1 MFTLFANLSNDNTVA
16 VTQQLLHRLN
26 IPFSFTGVQESVK
39 QHPDYPSIAAVHDV
53 LKQYKT
59 DTIVLQIDKDKL
71 QQVPVPF
78 VAHLLQKPAGFV
90 TVTNISSSN
99 VTYLQPSSS
108 QNQVT
113 VSVNEFLSKWSAV
126 ALLAEKNEQSG
137 EPDLEQ
143 NLKADRL
150 KLYRTL
156 LLIFGSLL
164 LLLLTIFPISS
175 TTLAVAAPLFLKLA
189 GVIICSLLLW
199 YDVDRTNPFLQKV
212 CNSSKATN
220 CNAVLQ
226 SSAAKLF
233 GVISWSEIGFFYFS
247 GTLLFL
253 LLSKTAALAPLA
265 WLNVLAL
272 PYTIFS
278 VLYQW
283 RVTKQWCPLCLAVQG
298 LLLFEALYFMG
309 SGYLQPFALT
319 ETATPFLLSF
329 LLPVIMWYVV
339 KPLLKKSKEAEEYK
353 NRFYRIK
360 NDSRIFEALLEKQ
373 KKVTVNP
380 QGLGITLGNPHATNT
395 IIKVCNPYCG
405 PCSKAHKEIHEL
417 LKDNVNL
424 KVQVIF
430 NSFAEDSDPR
440 SKPVKL
446 FLSVSKNKE
455 RNYTEQVI
463 DEWYSA
469 EKKDFKMF
477 AEKHQIGTDQ
487 SNYNED
493 VTKMRSWCDEMNIEA
508 TPSIFLNGYQLP
520 DNYSVNDLKI
530 FLS

>member
-1 MFTLFANLSNDNTVA
+1 MFTLFTNISNDNTVS
-16 VTQQLLHRLN
+16 VTQQLLHTLR
-26 IPFSFTGVQESVK
+26 IPFSITGVKEAIK

-59 DTIVLQIDKDKL
+59 ETIVLQIDKEKL
-71 QQVPVPF
+71 QKVPVPF
-78 VAHLLQKPAGFV
+78 VAHLLQAPAGFV
-90 TVTNISSSN
+90 TVTNVSSHE
-99 VTYLQPSSS
+99 VTYLQPSSF
-108 QNQVT
+108 QKQVT
-113 VSVNEFLSKWSAV
+113 VSVNDFLSKWSAV

-143 NLKADRL
+143 NRKADRI
-150 KLYRTL
+150 KLYRTPLLILSSIL
-156 LLIFGSLL
+156 LLFVAILPIGSA
-164 LLLLTIFPISS
+164 
-175 TTLAVAAPLFLKLA
+175 TLAIAAPLLLKLA
-189 GVIICSLLLW
+189 GVVVCGLLLW
-199 YDVDRTNPFLQKV
+199 YDIDRSNPFLQKV

-226 SSAAKLF
+226 SNAAKLF
-233 GVISWSEIGFFYFS
+233 GVIRWSEIGFFYFA
-247 GTLLFL
+247 GGLLFVIL
-253 LLSKTAALAPLA
+253 RNEGALALLA
-265 WLNVLAL
+265 WLNLIAL
-272 PYTIFS
+272 PYTVFS
-278 VLYQW
+278 VFYQW

-298 LLLFEALYFMG
+298 LLLLEALFYMG
-309 SGYLQPFALT
+309 AGYLQSFAIT
-319 ETATPFLLSF
+319 ETATSFLLAF
-329 LLPVIMWYVV
+329 LLPVITWYAA
-339 KPLLKKSKEAEEYK
+339 KPLLKKNKEAEEYK

-373 KKVTVNP
+373 KKVFINP
-380 QGLGITLGNPHATNT
+380 EGLGVTLGNPDATNT

-405 PCSKAHKEIHEL
+405 PCSKAHKEIHKL
-417 LKDNVNL
+417 LKNNTNI

-469 EKKDFKMF
+469 EKKDFKIF
-477 AEKHQIGTDQ
+477 AEKYQIGTDQ
-487 SNYNED
+487 NNYNED
-493 VTKMRSWCDEMNIEA
+493 VMKMRTWCDEMNIEA

-520 DNYSVNDLKI
+520 DNYLVNDLKI